1 MKTIVSIA
9 LLAVAINTGWGQGIE
24 KISPDSAKQVVVLT
38 NAPTAPASPAAAAT
52 YIDGA
57 KVTAAFDKGQTL
69 AEAHGYKV
77 MASRRDKPG
86 PVEIHTYETDVFYI
100 IQGTATFVTGGA
112 CADAKIT
119 EPGQLRG
126 TSITGGVTHHLK
138 KGDVIIVPAGLPHQF
153 TETSNPFL
161 YFTVKPIKT
170 E

>member
-9 LLAVAINTGWGQGIE
+9 LLAAAINTGWGQCMD
-24 KISPDSAKQVVVLT
+24 KISPDIAGKAVALT
-38 NAPTAPASPAAAAT
+38 NAPNAPASPVAAT

-100 IQGTATFVTGGA
+100 IQGTATFVTGGT

-119 EPGQLRG
+119 APGQLRG
-126 TSITGGVTHHLK
+126 TSIIDGVTHHLK

-153 TETSNPFL
+153 TEASNPFL
-161 YFTVKPIKT
+161 YFTVKPIKA